1 MWPLPQKAWHYG
13 SATTIS
19 SMLMPWD
26 TAKVIIVGG
35 GFWLVLSLAIL
46 VAFGSAFRIT
56 SAPRPPWQLWMIF
69 AVLCF
74 FCLLL
79 AARVVNR
86 GDFYHPQ
93 KSVSD
98 SAKH

>member
-1 MWPLPQKAWHYG
+1 MSPSPQKRG
-13 SATTIS
+13 IMGGQLPSRL
-19 SMLMPWD
+19 MLMPWD

-35 GFWLVLSLAIL
+35 GLWLVLSLAIL
-46 VAFGSAFRIT
+46 VAFGSVFKVT
-56 SAPRPPWQLWMIF
+56 CAPRPPWQLWMIF

-93 KSVSD
+93 KSLSD